1 MERERLSEY
10 VRVLSKRLAAAEEK
24 SSEAEFGLRDER
36 RKTAKLER
44 MLEQGGGRDS
54 FRSHSSRSRSVFLL
68 DLNLDPE
75 SPTGLKYDSGSG
87 AIIIRPLQSIAN
99 EWR

>member
-54 FRSHSSRSRSVFLL
+54 FRSHSSQRLLRSRSVMIKLFIGS
-68 DLNLDPE
+68 E
-75 SPTGLKYDSGSG
+75 SGSG
-87 AIIIRPLQSIAN
+87 FKI
-99 EWR
+99 